1 MKYLSAA
8 KALAVAAVMLTACD
22 DETGRFGIPSDD
34 DLIATSSQDF
44 TFTSRTLEVDS
55 VVANSA
61 KCYLGEVYDPET
73 EMHVRAEFVAQLH
86 SFENYTLP
94 ADSLLVKTDG
104 QLQADSVDLNL
115 YYSTYYGSGDNPMKI
130 AVYELDR
137 ENVLREDTTY
147 YSDIDLDHY
156 LPDNAQPLVTQVFT
170 PEDYTLSDAVRT
182 ASSHY
187 KNVHLRLPNHFG
199 TRILRLV
206 NEHPEYFATPW
217 QFNHYVCAGFCFK
230 LLSGLGTMLSLDVSA
245 LNIYFRYRDAVKDS
259 TYVGISRFSA
269 TAEVIQ
275 STRIINERFSD
286 YSLEQLPYTFVTSPA
301 GLVTELALPV
311 DQIFDGHPNDTISRA
326 RVVLKR
332 YNGDQQSKFDLPS
345 PTTLLMVKKPEIYSF
360 FEKHKVSDN
369 ETSYTSTFESSY
381 NTYTFT
387 NIALLLS
394 NLYHEKLSGMQSEG
408 LTSEQWNE
416 RHPDWNRVV
425 LIPVVLT
432 TTTNQTTG
440 LTTPTA
446 ITNEF
451 SLTSARL
458 YGGTEP
464 LQMQVI
470 YSRYK

>member
-1 MKYLSAA
+1 MKYSSAA

-22 DETGRFGIPSDD
+22 DETGHFGIPSDN
-34 DLIATSSQDF
+34 DLIATSSQTF

-86 SFENYTLP
+86 TFENYSLP
-94 ADSLLVKTDG
+94 ADSLLLKTNG
-104 QLQADSVDLNL
+104 KLEADSVELRL
-115 YYSTYYGSGDNPMKI
+115 YFNNYYGTADNPMKI

-137 ENVLREDTTY
+137 SNVLREDTTY
-147 YSDIDLDHY
+147 YSDIDLDYY
-156 LPDNAQPLVTQVFT
+156 LPADAQPLVTKVFT
-170 PEDYTLSDAVRT
+170 PEDYTLTDAERT
-182 ASSHY
+182 ATNHY
-187 KNVHLRLPNHFG
+187 KNVQLRLPNHVG
-199 TRILRLV
+199 TRILQLA

-245 LNIYFRYRDAVKDS
+245 MNIYFGYRDAVMDT
-259 TYVGISRFSA
+259 TYVGVTRFSA
-269 TAEVIQ
+269 TPEVIQ
-275 STRIINERFSD
+275 STRILNERFSS
-286 YSLEQLPYTFVTSPA
+286 YPLEQLPYTFVTSPA
-301 GLVTELALPV
+301 GLVTELTLPV
-311 DQIFDGHPNDTISRA
+311 DQIFEGHPNDTISRA
-326 RVVLKR
+326 RVVMKR
-332 YNGDQQSKFDLPS
+332 FNGNQLSNLELPS
-345 PTTLLMVKKPEIYSF
+345 PTTLLMVKKPELYSF

-369 ETSYTSTFESSY
+369 ENSYTSAFETAY

-394 NLYHEKLSGMQSEG
+394 NLYHEKQSGMRSEG
-408 LTSEQWNE
+408 LTSQQWNE

-425 LIPVVLT
+425 LVPVVLT
-432 TTTNQTTG
+432 TTTSQSTG

-446 ITNEF
+446 ITNDF

-464 LQMQVI
+464 LEMQVI
-470 YSRYK
+470 YSRYR